1 MISVFNSHPY
11 TVAVL
16 ILGLLF
22 VTVMDASFL
31 VSIFKREN
39 MRLEKA
45 LFTISCIIC
54 YGMYVVYSTIVKSQ
68 NFLFELPSYLEPV
81 AQMPLHLPVITLL
94 LGIVI
99 LIFFTIKEMNHRRR
113 AITSFSVKES
123 FDYLDTGLC
132 FSKENG
138 SVYLVNYRMNALCHS
153 LIGHEL
159 QNANAFWQKLV
170 DGNVLPGVVCI
181 SRGEHPEYALPD
193 GNIWSFVREEIDSIT
208 QITAADVTS
217 LHNLTNRFKEKNT
230 ELEAMNLRLR
240 KYGETVDETTKEKE
254 RLETKVR
261 IHNEIGQALLRSRY
275 CLQNDD
281 TDINAAIENWKR
293 NIAVLKMET
302 VAQNSTSP
310 LQLLFDAAESA
321 GIKIHV
327 DGDLPDGDDTRQLF
341 VLSATEALT
350 NAVRHADAKQ
360 LFIKFYQKGDLYFA
374 HYTNDG
380 SIPAK
385 EIVEGGGLGYLR
397 KKIERAGGNMQV
409 LSKPQ
414 FELIVCVEKKGGA
427 IL

>member
-1 MISVFNSHPY
+1 MRENTQEKS
-11 TVAVL
+11 L
-16 ILGLLF
+16 IEKKKKSIVGIIKDF
-22 VTVMDASFL
+22 FAK
-31 VSIFKREN
+31 IFKKKQKDINKE
-39 MRLEKA
+39 
-45 LFTISCIIC
+45 
-54 YGMYVVYSTIVKSQ
+54 IVS
-68 NFLFELPSYLEPV
+68 
-81 AQMPLHLPVITLL
+81 
-94 LGIVI
+94 
-99 LIFFTIKEMNHRRR
+99 
-113 AITSFSVKES
+113 
-123 FDYLDTGLC
+123 
-132 FSKENG
+132 
-138 SVYLVNYRMNALCHS
+138 
-153 LIGHEL
+153 
-159 QNANAFWQKLV
+159 
-170 DGNVLPGVVCI
+170 
-181 SRGEHPEYALPD
+181 
-193 GNIWSFVREEIDSIT
+193 EEI
-208 QITAADVTS
+208 
-217 LHNLTNRFKEKNT
+217 N
-230 ELEAMNLRLR
+230 
-240 KYGETVDETTKEKE
+240 KEKE

-385 EIVEGGGLGYLR
+385 EIVEGGGLGSLR

-414 FELIVCVEKKGGA
+414 FELIVCIEKKGGA